1 MINLTREEA
10 QQVLHS
16 LLNYPMTEGKAIEL
30 LRAKLNEPP
39 CKTGSSCT
47 NKCERC
53 GEVNPAEIHTCTP
66 EPMIDGWPLYSGLPQ
81 RKWVGLT
88 EEEKTFIAW
97 ESNNGPHCVELT
109 EAKLKEK
116 NT

>member
-66 EPMIDGWPLYSGLPQ
+66 KRE
-81 RKWVGLT
+81 WVGLT
-88 EEEKTFIAW
+88 DEEIQQSYETIGHYQTLRPQDSFAVYALAKAI
-97 ESNNGPHCVELT
+97 EQVLKDKNNG
-109 EAKLKEK
+109 
-116 NT
+116 

>member
-1 MINLTREEA
+1 MITLTREEA

-16 LLNYPMTEGKAIEL
+16 LLNYPMTEGKAIQL

-66 EPMIDGWPLYSGLPQ
+66 EPMIDGYPLYSGLP
-81 RKWVGLT
+81 
-88 EEEKTFIAW
+88 
-97 ESNNGPHCVELT
+97 NNG
-109 EAKLKEK
+109 
-116 NT
+116 